1 MSNNRAARCQNVAGI
16 NKEYD
21 VTAMIILLFCRLA
34 SQSGR
39 FDTFNQQKC
48 NLIPRLQRGDKAATF
63 YPNKSKNK
71 ANVALLGLV
80 LKIPRVSRYVS

>member
-1 MSNNRAARCQNVAGI
+1 
-16 NKEYD
+16 
-21 VTAMIILLFCRLA
+21 MIILLFCRLA

-63 YPNKSKNK
+63 YPSKSQNK
-71 ANVALLGLV
+71 ANVVLLKLI
-80 LKIPRVSRYVS
+80 LKSARVSR

>member
-1 MSNNRAARCQNVAGI
+1 M
-16 NKEYD
+16 YD
-21 VTAMIILLFCRLA
+21 VTAIQLLLFCRLA

-63 YPNKSKNK
+63 YPSKSENK
-71 ANVALLGLV
+71 ANVVYLKLV
-80 LKIPRVSRYVS
+80 QSSARVSR

>member
-1 MSNNRAARCQNVAGI
+1 M
-16 NKEYD
+16 YD
-21 VTAMIILLFCRLA
+21 VTAIQLLLFCRLA
-34 SQSGR
+34 CQSGR
-39 FDTFNQQKC
+39 FDTFNQQKY

-80 LKIPRVSRYVS
+80 LKIPRVSR

>member
-1 MSNNRAARCQNVAGI
+1 M
-16 NKEYD
+16 YD
-21 VTAMIILLFCRLA
+21 VTAIQLLLFCRLA
-34 SQSGR
+34 SQSGH

-48 NLIPRLQRGDKAATF
+48 NLIPRLQRGDKAAIF

-80 LKIPRVSRYVS
+80 LKIPRVSR

>member
-1 MSNNRAARCQNVAGI
+1 M
-16 NKEYD
+16 YD
-21 VTAMIILLFCRLA
+21 VTAIQFLVFCRLA

-63 YPNKSKNK
+63 YPSKSQNK
-71 ANVALLGLV
+71 ANVVLLKLV
-80 LKIPRVSRYVS
+80 LKTARVSR

>member
-1 MSNNRAARCQNVAGI
+1 MLFLV
-16 NKEYD
+16 
-21 VTAMIILLFCRLA
+21 FCRLV

-63 YPNKSKNK
+63 YPSTNQNK
-71 ANVALLGLV
+71 ANVVLLKLVLKQLGLV
-80 LKIPRVSRYVS
+80 DRLARVCNFERVLKRLKA

>member
-1 MSNNRAARCQNVAGI
+1 M
-16 NKEYD
+16 YD
-21 VTAMIILLFCRLA
+21 VTAIQLLLFCRLA

-48 NLIPRLQRGDKAATF
+48 NLIPRLQRGDRRPQLSIQTKV
-63 YPNKSKNK
+63 KIK

-80 LKIPRVSRYVS
+80 LKIPRVSR

>member
-1 MSNNRAARCQNVAGI
+1 MSRNR
-16 NKEYD
+16 EYD
-21 VTAMIILLFCRLA
+21 VTTMLFLVFCRLV

-63 YPNKSKNK
+63 YPSTSQNK
-71 ANVALLGLV
+71 ANVVLLRLV
-80 LKIPRVSRYVS
+80 SKTARVSR